1 MRYRE
6 GRESKDA
13 WSCGFNL
20 PKHHNTTLKT
30 SEDRIWRPMGRYMK
44 QHDKEYLKMAI
55 LKQETAFRQQV
66 ASCAFNSDKS
76 WGNCCWLH
84 SIGCLIQVH
93 ELHRLYQVQH
103 LLMREMKNTNKKIQL
118 DEHCRALDLELPA
131 EQFSGKQHRNVVLE
145 TYQESD
151 LQLTLAT
158 GSSTRRKETS
168 TASDCGSSFSSSSTQ
183 SGTTKQNGNRS
194 GLFQVPE
201 IDMRFNHD
209 RHSGFKIE
217 EQMRQDGVKQRTW
230 FSQCLG
236 MNMTWLLYA
245 KQWDIICGCQRQP
258 I

>member
-1 MRYRE
+1 MH
-6 GRESKDA
+6 
-13 WSCGFNL
+13 L
-20 PKHHNTTLKT
+20 PRHDPRFVLADPYAANG
-30 SEDRIWRPMGRYMK
+30 RPMGRYMK

-55 LKQETAFRQQV
+55 LKQETAFRQ
-66 ASCAFNSDKS
+66 
-76 WGNCCWLH
+76 
-84 SIGCLIQVH
+84 QVH

-151 LQLTLAT
+151 LVLTLAT

-183 SGTTKQNGNRS
+183 SGATKQNGNRS

-236 MNMTWLLYA
+236 MNMT
-245 KQWDIICGCQRQP
+245 
-258 I
+258 